1 MTKTLQRVK
10 FQILVYLSDWTVTR
24 DVNKNKLLGVR
35 ALDKKTQER
44 KKDEKQRKRD
54 RKKNRERQ
62 IGSKRFETERE
73 KYIISRG

>member
-1 MTKTLQRVK
+1 MKPHNLVSLRNSSRVECKRMYSPLLMTKTLQRVK

-44 KKDEKQRKRD
+44 KKDEK
-54 RKKNRERQ
+54 
-62 IGSKRFETERE
+62 
-73 KYIISRG
+73 